1 MLLCQLT
8 TPSSFRLSLQRF
20 RVAKTCP
27 RMFAKLT
34 NRRSTYLESLFIK
47 GSLSAMAPI
56 P

>member
-8 TPSSFRLSLQRF
+8 TPPSFRLSLQRF

-34 NRRSTYLESLFIK
+34 QQTFCFLKCLRLVPLQ
-47 GSLSAMAPI
+47 LS
-56 P
+56 